1 MTNNA
6 SKHTGVCQSTNQN
19 PSNQTLPVPDTVF
32 SNQEI
37 RHELSKTGLNGLV
50 FDHSSFPCI
59 TLQQK
64 SFIMSDDAN
73 FNPTTFE
80 VTVLQTTEKHILVDS
95 KDVNFTEVKY
105 SRDGVSTTDGELLQ
119 VYIDAMV
126 KDGRAPVVKR
136 YLDVLVQLHT
146 KDKHNGKLAVLSISP
161 TSVSRISG
169 FFYQLRLQGKL
180 DVLSDLLITVSKGQ
194 QRTSKNGQSYMLWQF
209 DLAEQEAVEV
219 AA

>member
-1 MTNNA
+1 MTNKTSN
-6 SKHTGVCQSTNQN
+6 HTGVSQSTIQN
-19 PSNQTLPVPDTVF
+19 PSTQTLSVPDTVF
-32 SNQEI
+32 SSQEI
-37 RHELSKTGLNGLV
+37 KHELSKTGLNGLV
-50 FDHSSFPCI
+50 FDHASFPCI

-64 SFIMSDDAN
+64 SFIMSDDAD
-73 FNPTTFE
+73 FNPATFD

-119 VYIDAMV
+119 VYIDAMA
-126 KDGRAPVVKR
+126 KDGRTPVVKR
-136 YLDVLVQLHT
+136 YLDVLAQLHT
-146 KDKHNGKLAVLSISP
+146 NDKHNGKLAVLSISP

-180 DVLSDLLITVSKGQ
+180 ENLNDLLITVSKGQ
-194 QRTSKNGQSYMLWQF
+194 QRTSKNGQTYMLWQF
-209 DLAEQEAVEV
+209 DLAESQTVGV